1 VSGTLQRGV
10 QIAQQAGVIPLQ
22 DSTYRLVTNKLY
34 RNVLGSA
41 FAGKLPI
48 GLTVG
53 QVLERSFDEHK
64 RPQYR

>member
-1 VSGTLQRGV
+1 MSQK
-10 QIAQQAGVIPLQ
+10 AGVIPLQ
-22 DSTYRLVTNKLY
+22 DSTYRLVLNKLY

-41 FAGKLPI
+41 FGGNLPI

-64 RPQYR
+64 RPQFR